1 MTTTEGLPDG
11 AADPAAAPSG
21 MPALR
26 TLTRAPEQVPAPERP
41 ASLRRILAQLVL
53 IALLVMIGVIVG
65 AGIAASRLAAREAV
79 TSTTNTANLMALA
92 VVQPVVTDALYR
104 GEPAAVAAVDAVVR
118 RSVLPS
124 GVVRVKIWRPD
135 GTVLYSDDPDL
146 VGVRFE
152 LDANQR
158 AALAEPQTRAEVTD
172 LDEPENALDRGAGKL
187 IEVYRPVW
195 TPSGRQLLFE
205 IYTDYGPVSDRAADL
220 RRALL
225 GLLISTVALL
235 AVLLTPVVAR
245 LVRQLRTA
253 ARHREELMQ
262 KAIDAS
268 EEERRRI
275 AVGLHDGPVQ
285 NLVAGAYATA
295 AAAARAEADG
305 RPRDAEVI
313 NAAGAGIRDAV
324 GSLRSVLVDLY
335 PPTLAG
341 SGLET
346 ALRDLAP
353 GLRARGLVVDLDVD
367 GRADGDTGSDDAKDE
382 PALTEAQER
391 LVYRTARECVR
402 NIAAHAEASHV
413 TLRLH
418 RTDRGVELWVQDD
431 GRGFEVDDVVAAAR
445 AGHLGL
451 PSMIEQA
458 EQAGAELQVASE
470 PGAGTRWHLVVPLRA
485 DVGAGA
491 AG

>member
-1 MTTTEGLPDG
+1 MTATEEPPDG
-11 AADPAAAPSG
+11 VADPAAAPSG
-21 MPALR
+21 APALR

-41 ASLRRILAQLVL
+41 ASLRRILVQLVL
-53 IALLVMIGVIVG
+53 IALLVIVGVVVG
-65 AGIAASRLAAREAV
+65 AGIAATRLAAREAV
-79 TSTTNTANLMALA
+79 TSTTNTANVMALA

-104 GEPAAVAAVDAVVR
+104 GEPAAVAAVDVVVR

-135 GTVLYSDDPDL
+135 GTVLYSDNPAL
-146 VGVRFE
+146 VGVRFD
-152 LDANQR
+152 LDDNQR
-158 AALAEPQTRAEVTD
+158 AALARPQTRAEVSD
-172 LDEPENALDRGAGKL
+172 LDEPENALDGRGGKL
-187 IEVYRPVW
+187 IEVYRPIW

-235 AVLLTPVVAR
+235 TVLLTPVVAR

-253 ARHREELMQ
+253 AQHREQLMQ
-262 KAIDAS
+262 QAIEAS

-295 AAAARAEADG
+295 AAAARADSEG
-305 RPRDAEVI
+305 RPGDAEVI
-313 NAAGAGIRDAV
+313 AAAGAGIRDAV
-324 GSLRSVLVDLY
+324 GSLRSVLVDLH

-341 SGLET
+341 AGLVA

-353 GLRARGLVVDLDVD
+353 GLRARGVAVDLDLEEPD
-367 GRADGDTGSDDAKDE
+367 GSDGS
-382 PALTEAQER
+382 PALPDAHER
-391 LVYRTARECVR
+391 LLYRTARECVR
-402 NIAAHAEASHV
+402 NITEHAGATHV
-413 TLRLH
+413 RLRLH
-418 RTDRGVELWVQDD
+418 RTEDGVELWIEDD
-431 GRGFEVDDVVAAAR
+431 GRGFEVDDALTATR

-451 PSMIEQA
+451 QSMIEQA
-458 EQAGAELQVASE
+458 EQAGAALQIASA
-470 PGAGTRWHLVVPLRA
+470 PGAGTRWRLSVPLRTVA
-485 DVGAGA
+485 TTGATR
-491 AG
+491 